1 MSSEAAILGVTLN
14 RDRLNGVTAP
24 ESFATDGE
32 FAVELENEGEPVHV
46 HLRFD
51 GPVAEVASVTPPN
64 HYVDGGATRTVRVSV
79 APVNAA
85 VEGVLEIVVGHGAER
100 TTVPLRIAPSSNAAG
115 DDSAEG
121 GDPADGD
128 PAGDLAERD
137 QSGDPSTAA
146 ADPSASTPTDDG
158 RSVSASTAR
167 QRLVEGI
174 ERSRVAAGAVIESE
188 VEAPSPT
195 SGTLAVGA
203 LAAAALVGAGIV
215 AVALDGFAVT
225 LGVVAVCVAV
235 LVAGFLLFG

>member
-24 ESFATDGE
+24 ESFAADGE
-32 FAVELENEGEPVHV
+32 FAVALRNEGEPIHV

-51 GPVAEVASVTPPN
+51 GPIAEVASVAPPN

-85 VEGVLEIVVGHGAER
+85 VEGTLDVVVGHGAER
-100 TTVPLRIAPSSNAAG
+100 TTVPLRIDPSSTPA
-115 DDSAEG
+115 
-121 GDPADGD
+121 GDPADDDPGD
-128 PAGDLAERD
+128 HDHTDEATGEPR
-137 QSGDPSTAA
+137 SGDPR
-146 ADPSASTPTDDG
+146 ASTPPEG
-158 RSVSASTAR
+158 GPSVSAPMVR
-167 QRLVEGI
+167 RRLAEGVE
-174 ERSRVAAGAVIESE
+174 RVRAAAGATIDGD
-188 VEAPSPT
+188 AAGASPNP
-195 SGTLAVGA
+195 GTLAVVA

-215 AVALDGFAVT
+215 AVTLDGLAVT